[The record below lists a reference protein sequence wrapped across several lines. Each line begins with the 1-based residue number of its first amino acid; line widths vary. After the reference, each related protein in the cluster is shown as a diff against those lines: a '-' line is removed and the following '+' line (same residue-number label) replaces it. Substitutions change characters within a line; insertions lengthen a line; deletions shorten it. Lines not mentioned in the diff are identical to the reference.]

1 MILLGSELR
10 LGMLVKSFAR
20 EPDARRSHAKASD
33 SHQVKWLKFRTSR
46 VYLHHILKVLVI
58 NGPSG
63 SCLVR
68 LDRRYKV
75 VFR

>member
-10 LGMLVKSFAR
+10 PGMLVKSFAR
-20 EPDARRSHAKASD
+20 EPDIRRSHAKASD
-33 SHQVKWLKFRTSR
+33 SHQVKWLKFRAWR
-46 VYLHHILKVLVI
+46 VYLHHILNVLVFD
-58 NGPSG
+58 GPSKFY
-63 SCLVR
+63 LVR